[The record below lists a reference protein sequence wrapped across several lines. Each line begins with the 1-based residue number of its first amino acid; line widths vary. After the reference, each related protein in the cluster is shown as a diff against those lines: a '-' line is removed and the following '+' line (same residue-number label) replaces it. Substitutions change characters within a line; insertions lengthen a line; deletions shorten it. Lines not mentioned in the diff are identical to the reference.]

1 MEQQFCQAAA
11 ARLKG
16 FDPAALIALI
26 QAIIAAISNCKP
38 PAKAQMKADVRA
50 GKIGPMQRGRVAAL
64 ALFSDFRTARGRA
77 RDIADAIC
85 DEALAQ
91 QHKVMSSAD
100 GVDFIDAL
108 DAEVLDS

>member
-1 MEQQFCQAAA
+1 MEQQFCQAVA

-38 PAKAQMKADVRA
+38 PAKANMKAAVRA
-50 GKIGPMQRGRVAAL
+50 GKISPLQRGTVAAM
-64 ALFSDFRTARGRA
+64 ALFSDFHTARGRA
-77 RDIADAIC
+77 RDIANAIC
-85 DEALAQ
+85 DEALDQ
-91 QHKVMSSAD
+91 QHKMTATAD

-108 DAEVLDS
+108 DAEILGS